1 MIMEISSL
9 ISIVKAAND
18 PVVEEQIASAKV
30 LAIEKIEKKID
41 EVVKVLDAKKTNN
54 DIRNKALFPLQTSK
68 KRINMASS
76 LQSIADS
83 LNDAINQFDNA
94 MDMLIVPRS

>member
-41 EVVKVLDAKKTNN
+41 KVIKVLDEKKANS
-54 DIRNKALFPLQTSK
+54 DISNEALFPLQTSK

>member
-1 MIMEISSL
+1 MEISSL

>member
-1 MIMEISSL
+1 MEISSL

-54 DIRNKALFPLQTSK
+54 DIRNEALFPLQTSK